1 MSDLFTVVIVLCL
14 LLVTQTFAS
23 FIIIS
28 KLVDKLMSRNY
39 FEYLDAKKNLKKP
52 KEVFVME
59 DEIPQENINRV
70 F

>member
-1 MSDLFTVVIVLCL
+1 MSELFGVVVVLCL
-14 LLVTQTFAS
+14 LLVIVTVSS
-23 FIIIS
+23 FIVIS

-52 KEVFVME
+52 KTEIIME
-59 DEIPQENINRV
+59 EGVPQENLARV

>member
-1 MSDLFTVVIVLCL
+1 MSDLFNVVIVLCV
-14 LLVTQTFAS
+14 LLVIQTIAS
-23 FIIIS
+23 FTVIS

-52 KEVFVME
+52 KEVYVME
-59 DEIPQENINRV
+59 DDIPQENINRV